1 MFVIGLWSLLLLAS
15 NETQDQRPREL
26 ELTFACSQS

>member
-1 MFVIGLWSLLLLAS
+1 MEVSALTLLARPS

-26 ELTFACSQS
+26 EVTFAL